1 MKAERII
8 LSLIALFVGL
18 LVAGGA
24 FYIYQMTK
32 QIPQDKS
39 DTITIKSHP
48 TPTPNSHDYLT
59 VDSPKN
65 EDVLDRKTITISG
78 KTLPGSTVIISTE
91 SDDQVVKPT
100 ATGTYSVTATIDN
113 GVNLISV
120 TSIFP
125 DGTEKK
131 VLRNVSYTSED
142 F

>member
-1 MKAERII
+1 MKAERLI
-8 LSLIALFVGL
+8 LSLIALFIGL

-32 QIPQDKS
+32 QIPQNKS

-48 TPTPNSHDYLT
+48 TPTPSSNGYLT
-59 VDSPKN
+59 VDSPK
-65 EDVLDRKTITISG
+65 DASLADRKTINISG
-78 KTLPGSTVIISTE
+78 KTLPGSTIVISTE

-100 ATGTYSVTATIDN
+100 STGSFNLTETIDD
-113 GVNLISV
+113 GVNIISI

-125 DGTEKK
+125 DGTEKTIK
-131 VLRNVSYTSED
+131 KLVTYTTED